1 MRSKLN
7 GLAAAGA
14 LAALLALGGAPLMAA
29 PPQPPAPMAMA
40 GHNKKH
46 KKHHSKKHHKK
57 HSKKATSHA

>member
-14 LAALLALGGAPLMAA
+14 LAAVLALGVPLMAA

-40 GHNKKH
+40 AHNKKH
-46 KKHHSKKHHKK
+46 KKHHSKKHHAKK
-57 HSKKATSHA
+57 HNKAASHA